1 MKPFND
7 AARLL
12 RVPSFLPAAMAVLLV
27 VLGQAIAG
35 TFMALFAVRRAG
47 LSPLELS
54 VFLTASALMSIAAS
68 TVLGRRFDRHPG
80 AAALLVVLAMNV
92 AGFALLAVTTD
103 FVWLVVIA
111 ALPVGVGG
119 AAFTLL
125 FAVAKRQL
133 DAMDA
138 ITAERGVAALR
149 MTTSVA
155 WAIGPALGAV
165 LVGYRGYEGVFLG
178 AAGCIVIA
186 LATLVM
192 SGIWRLPANAKTATM
207 VDVLSVPKGRAALAV
222 GSIGLFHMAMFM
234 GSIALSITVVER
246 LGGTES
252 DVGLLFSLCA
262 ALEVLVMGCFVIRPT
277 RGSRK
282 LWMVSGFA
290 LFALYFVALI
300 VFPDACHGLLG
311 ANSESR
317 GDRHRQRRRHDLPA
331 IADAVARRA
340 GRGLVQQCGQ
350 RRRHLLRSA
359 DRSLGERL
367 RLRVGF
373 RVLCGIDDRRSDSDP
388 DAEQSRP
395 SDPGN
400 SGGAVRCHPVR
411 RGRSGV
417 SFAHH

>member
-1 MKPFND
+1 MKPV
-7 AARLL
+7 APATRLL
-12 RVPSFLPAAMAVLLV
+12 RVPSFFPAAMAVLFV

-68 TVLGRRFDRHPG
+68 TVLGRSFDRHPG

-92 AGFALLAVTTD
+92 AGFALLSTTTD
-103 FVWLVVIA
+103 FFWLVVIA

-125 FAVAKRQL
+125 FALAKRQL
-133 DAMDA
+133 DAVDA

-149 MTTSVA
+149 MTSSGA

-165 LVGYRGYEGVFLG
+165 LVGYRGYPGVFLG

-186 LATLVM
+186 LATLIV
-192 SGIWRLPANAKTATM
+192 SGIWRLPASVKPAATVHM
-207 VDVLSVPKGRAALAV
+207 VSVPKGRAALAV

-234 GSIALSITVVER
+234 GSIALSITAVER
-246 LGGTES
+246 LGGNES

-262 ALEVLVMGCFVIRPT
+262 ALEVVVMGCFVIRPT

-290 LFALYFVALI
+290 LFALYFAALI
-300 VFPDACHGLLG
+300 AFPTLAMAYWAQIPRAL
-311 ANSESR
+311 
-317 GDRHRQRRRHDLPA
+317 A
-331 IADAVARRA
+331 IGIVSVV
-340 GRGLVQQCGQ
+340 GMIYLQ
-350 RRRHLLRSA
+350 
-359 DRSLGERL
+359 SLMPS
-367 RLRVGF
+367 RVGLAAALF
-373 RVLCGIDDRRSDSDP
+373 SNAVSVGAIFSGALTGPWASAFGYASVFGFCLALTIAGAVLILSRRSSDRQLP
-388 DAEQSRP
+388 
-395 SDPGN
+395 
-400 SGGAVRCHPVR
+400 
-411 RGRSGV
+411 
-417 SFAHH
+417 